1 MIPPFLASADS
12 GNDPG
17 ALIGLL
23 VLLGLWV
30 AFSLIWGAICGYVAR
45 EKDRNQGW
53 WTALGF
59 FGWFFAYLAIAA
71 VPDLSEYEPSD
82 PSPERGVS
90 VPIARLGSR
99 PMNEQPSNRR
109 ILTTT

>member
-82 PSPERGVS
+82 PSPR
-90 VPIARLGSR
+90 ARSKR
-99 PMNEQPSNRR
+99 PYRAARFSADE
-109 ILTTT
+109 